1 METAQKI
8 YAVPGASTLSG
19 SDLQY
24 TTALLGQLVN
34 CLQRVSEC
42 QSAVFNKICKFSYL
56 SQRVFIYLI
65 YRGFCGIE
73 APDDPEENPP
83 SDLD

>member
-1 METAQKI
+1 
-8 YAVPGASTLSG
+8 
-19 SDLQY
+19 
-24 TTALLGQLVN
+24 
-34 CLQRVSEC
+34 
-42 QSAVFNKICKFSYL
+42 VFNKICKFSYL

-83 SDLD
+83 SDLDQEDGCGLGDAQGR